1 MLIFIYVIQ
10 KIMAWHFEIKMSF
23 QNKGKI
29 LAFKNK
35 IKMPNIFGD
44 FGIFKKNKNAKYS
57 KWH

>member
-1 MLIFIYVIQ
+1 
-10 KIMAWHFEIKMSF
+10 MAWHFEIKMSF

-29 LAFKNK
+29 LSFKKK

-44 FGIFKKNKNAKYS
+44 FGIQKKNKNAKYS